1 MKGHRTSLRSLITSV
16 LVLGLALLGASPP
29 VAAQETAPSSVPSS
43 STLGESVQ
51 RLVASTPLAVA
62 TTAPAT
68 YQQAPLPATVDLGK
82 PSFFKSPTGLIV
94 LGVFAAGTGYA
105 LYSISNDRIRG
116 SGR

>member
-1 MKGHRTSLRSLITSV
+1 MNRQRATSRHVVTSA
-16 LVLGLALLGASPP
+16 LVLGLTLLGAPPP
-29 VAAQETAPSSVPSS
+29 VVAQETTSSSVPSP

-62 TTAPAT
+62 TAAPAT

-82 PSFFKSPTGLIV
+82 PSFFKTPTGVIV

-116 SGR
+116 TGR